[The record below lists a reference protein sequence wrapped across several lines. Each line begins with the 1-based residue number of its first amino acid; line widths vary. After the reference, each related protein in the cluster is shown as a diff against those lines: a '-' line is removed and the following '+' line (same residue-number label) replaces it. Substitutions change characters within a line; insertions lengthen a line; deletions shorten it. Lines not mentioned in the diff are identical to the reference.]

1 MPKKKVIVEGQVIV
15 TDKGTLKKTAK
26 GAHSVDRRLKGAA
39 KTSSNA
45 SKNFSKMSQ
54 GISGGLVPAYAT
66 LAASLFALDAVYR
79 GLKEAADLRILQ
91 QGQMAF
97 AAQTGMAM
105 QSVTRNIQEATDS
118 QISFKEA
125 SQAAAIGMA
134 AGLSG
139 EQMERLAAAATS
151 AAKVLGR
158 SVPDAFDRMTRGVI
172 KAEPEVLDE
181 LGIILRLDT
190 AAENYAQRLNISK
203 DSLTVFEKSQ
213 AVLNEVL
220 TQAETKYSDVAE
232 SIQPNTWQQFGTAME
247 KVKDEMMIFVDKI
260 LAPVAK
266 FLSGNV
272 WAAVGAMGI
281 FISSVMKG
289 LLPTYAEQK
298 EKFVQ
303 SQLAQQQSIDATR
316 EKLKALKLQ
325 QQGMTE
331 KGAMALGGAQKA
343 SMAGAPKDRRTT
355 IGKLQRGQVISAK
368 QASAEI
374 VRIEKLK
381 NQKVDGM
388 TKKQS
393 IKYKAYLAKIVAQ
406 DKRAHQKMAM
416 HGEKHFLKTR
426 MRWAKMQMVHKAVMG
441 RMTQA
446 ANMFGRAASVAMSA
460 FGWISMALM
469 AFQAI
474 KALVNANKE
483 VDHAQIELN
492 KTLEET
498 NEKLVALNIEQA
510 KILEQLPETA
520 EAWTKVGQAVSFYAN
535 YVNSIPTGKLLETL
549 LKQGDTLDKEF
560 VENII
565 KMEKNLT
572 NLMPAWEKWGL
583 TAASTKKEIRAALN
597 DLGKFSQ
604 VMGQAKGAVDSITN
618 SQEKLNKLQKE
629 RVDKALKYEYKQEID
644 VLYERLRAYTKIGM
658 LTSENQTE
666 LEETRTALTKILERE
681 QKISNEKANQLR
693 IQFQLKNAFGLNA
706 KNAKLELKAELTRSK
721 IQANELNFLKQK
733 ADMGEKLN
741 ATDAA
746 RLDILEAEKN
756 IQNIIL
762 EADAQLN
769 DLMGTLSANMT
780 VAVQTGFGSGMR
792 KGLEDM
798 LLLKGDIGDLVVGVG
813 KSIASSMAKTLSD
826 QMVQAMGNKWEI
838 LKDPRTKIIDDAMTE
853 IQTQQTAVNT
863 ATETLITELNKFAET
878 DAGAKSFAEDLKEVG
893 EPFIKGLRSILT
905 DLGLIGAGGSDTPM
919 GAYAATLPD
928 PVQYVDEAKA
938 AKYEELTSLRDQYA
952 GVTAVDEAKDAS
964 TYGFG
969 TKEGVSAADKE
980 ALIVKI
986 LAIEAE
992 ILALKEAKS
1001 KQGQGTSEGSRAHT
1015 GKIIKAKEDEIDALV
1030 DTTKTVK
1037 ELNPALN
1044 ALSEGAT
1051 SVGKGLNTIWDGL
1064 TGGFWSKLTS
1074 GATGGYVTNKGI
1086 QGFAGGG
1093 KVPGVYKGRDT
1104 VPAMLSP
1111 GETVLTPGQLKGI
1124 GGSNTVVNV
1133 NMGEGGAT
1141 ISGQQSDSA
1150 SAAAFGKAI
1159 AGAVNK
1165 EIAKQKRIGGTLYTQ
1180 GPGGW

>member
-54 GISGGLVPAYAT
+54 GITGGLVPAYAT

-220 TQAETKYSDVAE
+220 SQAETKYSDVAE

-406 DKRAHQKMAM
+406 DKRAHEKMAM

-483 VDHAQIELN
+483 VDHAQVELN
-492 KTLEET
+492 KTLEAT
-498 NEKLVALNIEQA
+498 NERLVALNIEQA
-510 KILEQLPETA
+510 QILEKLPETA

-535 YVNSIPTGKLLETL
+535 YVNSIATGKLLETL
-549 LKQGDTLDKEF
+549 LKQGDTLDTDF
-560 VENII
+560 VKNII
-565 KMEKNLT
+565 DTEKNLKK
-572 NLMPAWEKWGL
+572 LMPAWEQWGL
-583 TAASTKKEIRAALN
+583 TADSTKKEIRAALN

-604 VMGQAKGAVDSITN
+604 VMGQAKGAIDSITN

-681 QKISNEKANQLR
+681 QKISKEKANQLR
-693 IQFQLKNAFGLNA
+693 IQFQLKNIFGLNA
-706 KNAKLELKAELTRSK
+706 KNAKLEQKAELARSK
-721 IQANELNFLKQK
+721 IQANELKFLKQK
-733 ADMGEKLN
+733 ADMGKNLN
-741 ATDAA
+741 ATDTA
-746 RLDILEAEKN
+746 RLKILESEKN

-762 EADAQLN
+762 NADAQLN
-769 DLMGTLSANMT
+769 DLMGKLSTNMT
-780 VAVQTGFGSGMR
+780 IAVQTGFGSGMR

-878 DAGAKSFAEDLKEVG
+878 DAGAKSFAKDLKEVG
-893 EPFIKGLRSILT
+893 EPFIAGLRSILT
-905 DLGLIGAGGSDTPM
+905 DLGLIGGGTYDASIAGKITASNATEKLQNIAGSGQVITATSKKYDM
-919 GAYAATLPD
+919 AAEGYQKGKL
-928 PVQYVDEAKA
+928 YFGEEEE
-938 AKYEELTSLRDQYA
+938 KYRKMLEHNA
-952 GVTAVDEAKDAS
+952 AVDKL
-964 TYGFG
+964 
-969 TKEGVSAADKE
+969 TKSLNKA
-980 ALIVKI
+980 
-986 LAIEAE
+986 
-992 ILALKEAKS
+992 
-1001 KQGQGTSEGSRAHT
+1001 SEGSDVFAMSL
-1015 GKIIKAKEDEIDALV
+1015 IDAIRS
-1030 DTTKTVK
+1030 TKSDGGIS
-1037 ELNPALN
+1037 A
-1044 ALSEGAT
+1044 
-1051 SVGKGLNTIWDGL
+1051 IWKAWRGIDG
-1064 TGGFWSKLTS
+1064 
-1074 GATGGYVTNKGI
+1074 GATGGYVTKKGI
-1086 QGFAGGG
+1086 QSFAGGG
-1093 KVPGVYKGRDT
+1093 IVKSLAKGKDT

-1111 GETVLTPGQLKGI
+1111 GEVVLTPGQLKGV

-1150 SAAAFGKAI
+1150 NAQAFGKAI